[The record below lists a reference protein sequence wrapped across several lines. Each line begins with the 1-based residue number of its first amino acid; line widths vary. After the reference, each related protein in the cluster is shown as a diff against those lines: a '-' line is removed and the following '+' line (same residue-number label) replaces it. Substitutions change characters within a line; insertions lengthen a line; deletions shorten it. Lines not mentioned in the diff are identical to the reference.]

1 VKMRKYNFAAALF
14 LAVFLAG
21 CGGGGSSG
29 GSQAPKVGFTSQVSF
44 GDSLSDVGSYA
55 VSGVAAAGGG
65 QFTVN
70 ITGAKNN
77 WTQLMAAQT
86 GQQASSCAA
95 VTGGYGSPT
104 QTHSGCYAYGQ
115 GGARVTSDVGIGNT
129 DAGYLPS
136 GAYTGAM
143 TLSVTRQIAAH
154 LAAVGGSFSGNE
166 VVYVLAGANDIFVEA
181 QAVYP
186 AYVAACMGSGIPT
199 IPACSSGGLS
209 ATAAQAAAFQQA
221 MSDVTGVADLLENQI
236 TTNITGKGAKY
247 VVVVNVPDI
256 ANTPSAVMAGTSA
269 QQLFGAMVT
278 TFNAELKT
286 KLASNTNALL
296 VDAYTVNHDEVVNPA
311 AYGLTNIT
319 GTACNVASGSWLA
332 TNFPNGSGS
341 GSSLGCNAANPS
353 AMTAG
358 VTGDTHYLFADGVHP
373 TPFGYLLLAR
383 LVSKDMLIKGW
394 L

>member
-1 VKMRKYNFAAALF
+1 MRKYNFAAAL
-14 LAVFLAG
+14 LVAVLLAG
-21 CGGGGSSG
+21 CGGGGSG
-29 GSQAPKVGFTSQVSF
+29 GSQAPKISFTSQVSF

-77 WTQLMAAQT
+77 WTELMAAQV

-104 QTHSGCYAYGQ
+104 QTHNGCYAYGQ

-129 DAGYLPS
+129 DGGYLTS

-166 VVYVLAGANDIFVEA
+166 VVYVLAGANDILTQLGTYPVLLGAPYNMTSA
-181 QAVYP
+181 QAMATVT
-186 AYVAACMGSGIPT
+186 AAVTTAANDLAALVAAPTTGI
-199 IPACSSGGLS
+199 IA
-209 ATAAQAAAFQQA
+209 
-221 MSDVTGVADLLENQI
+221 
-236 TTNITGKGAKY
+236 KGAKY
-247 VVVVNVPDI
+247 VVVVNVPDV
-256 ANTPSAVMAGTSA
+256 ASTPFAAGAEAASPGTKA
-269 QQLFGAMVT
+269 LIDLLVT
-278 TFNAELKT
+278 TFNTQLKT
-286 KLASNTNALL
+286 QLANNANVLL
-296 VDAYTVNHDEVVNPA
+296 VDAYTVNHDEVVNSA
-311 AYGLTNIT
+311 AYGLTNVT

-341 GSSLGCNAANPS
+341 GSSLGCNAANPLS
-353 AMTAG
+353 MTAG
-358 VTGDTHYLFADGVHP
+358 VTGDTHYLFADSVHP
-373 TPFGYLLLAR
+373 TPYGYLLLAR